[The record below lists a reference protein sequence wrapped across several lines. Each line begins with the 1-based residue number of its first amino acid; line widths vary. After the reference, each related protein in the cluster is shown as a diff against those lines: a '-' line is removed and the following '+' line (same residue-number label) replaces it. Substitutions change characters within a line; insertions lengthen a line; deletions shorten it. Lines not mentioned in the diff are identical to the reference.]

1 LKIVGRFVRLN
12 IDDHTLSFELRQY
25 AGSKYKFNKTIDII
39 RVIIGLDDL
48 KQGDNY
54 V

>member
-1 LKIVGRFVRLN
+1 MKIVGRFVRLN

-25 AGSKYKFNKTIDII
+25 AGSKYKFNKTIGKI
-39 RVIIGLDDL
+39 RVFGLDDL